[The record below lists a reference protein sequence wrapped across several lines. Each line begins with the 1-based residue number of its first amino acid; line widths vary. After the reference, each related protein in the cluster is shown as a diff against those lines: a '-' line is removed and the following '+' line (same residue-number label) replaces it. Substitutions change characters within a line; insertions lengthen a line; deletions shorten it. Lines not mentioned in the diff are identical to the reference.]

1 MKFIQL
7 IEYSTS
13 NIGDVE
19 KALDEFLA
27 QTKGKRTGHGHLCAD
42 REQANRYMS
51 VVVFD
56 SYEAAMSNNDMPE
69 TGAFA
74 AKMMELCDGPPTF
87 RNLDVLRDD

>member
-7 IEYSTS
+7 IEYSTT

-19 KALDEFLA
+19 KALDEYLA
-27 QTKGKRTGHGHLCAD
+27 QTEGKRASRGHLCSD
-42 REQANRYMS
+42 RDQANRYVS

-56 SYEAAMSNNDMPE
+56 SYDEAMRNSNMPE
-69 TGAFA
+69 TAAFA

-87 RNLDVLRDD
+87 RNLDVVRSD

>member
-13 NIGDVE
+13 NISDVE
-19 KALDEFLA
+19 KALDEYLA
-27 QTKGKRTGHGHLCAD
+27 QTEGKRASSGHLCSD
-42 REQANRYMS
+42 RDKANDYVS

-56 SYEAAMSNNDMPE
+56 SYEDAMRNNAMPE
-69 TGAFA
+69 TAAFS

-87 RNLDVLRDD
+87 HNLDVLRED